1 MEEKEIVLMMDGQPY
16 ADVIPIEYKGQRV
29 ITLDQI
35 DTLHERP
42 EGTAGRNFHKNKKR
56 LVEGDDY
63 FEFRGKEGREALRD
77 LNSTNFVEL

>member
-35 DTLHERP
+35 DTLHKRP

-56 LVEGDDY
+56 LVEGRRL
-63 FEFRGKEGREALRD
+63 FRVSRKRRPRSLAQP
-77 LNSTNFVEL
+77 